1 MTTSEDSAMTP
12 AQAANFKILRRVVFG
27 AAVVISS
34 VLLWHEMQPG
44 GQISIALHRSSL
56 SRLDGT
62 GRASVLALS
71 VLAGLVFAWFASTNI
86 AKILARQVR

>member
-1 MTTSEDSAMTP
+1 MTTSEDSAVAP
-12 AQAANFKILRRVVFG
+12 AQGANFEILRRVVFG
-27 AAVVISS
+27 VAVVTSS
-34 VLLWHEMQPG
+34 FLLWHEMQPG
-44 GQISIALHRSSL
+44 GRISNALHGSSL
-56 SRLDGT
+56 SKLDGT